1 MSPRVDV
8 PSWSW
13 LAFAGVVLV
22 SLTVDL
28 WAHRGGRSLSRQRAI
43 GWSVGWVVLSL
54 LFGAGIAARF
64 GWRPAIEFVTA
75 YATEKSLS
83 LDNLFL
89 FIVIFARLG
98 IPEAEQHRV
107 LFWGILAAF
116 ATRALFIA
124 AGTAMLAAWH
134 PVVYLLGGLLLYTGI
149 KTAFERPQAAREGRL
164 LPFLRRHLPF
174 TSRLSGH
181 RFLVVEGGQRMG
193 TPLLLA
199 LLVVEFT
206 DVLFAVDSIPA
217 ALAISREPFIVY
229 SSNVFAV
236 LGLRALYL
244 VIAQALIGLKYL
256 RFGLGGV
263 LAFAGGKMLVGERLH
278 VSHVVSLIVIVT
290 MMTVAIVFSLP
301 ARRRSGGGAPAAGD
315 VRS

>member
-1 MSPRVDV
+1 MSPPLDV
-8 PSWSW
+8 PTWAW
-13 LAFAGVVLV
+13 LVFAGIVVA

-28 WAHRGGRSLSRQRAI
+28 WAHRGGRSLSRQQAI

-54 LFGAGIAARF
+54 LFGAGVAAKF
-64 GWRPAIEFVTA
+64 GWNTAIEFVTA

-89 FIVIFARLG
+89 FIVIFARLR

-107 LFWGILAAF
+107 LFWGILGAF
-116 ATRALFIA
+116 VTRALFIA
-124 AGTAMLAAWH
+124 GGTTLLAAWH
-134 PVVYLLGGLLLYTGI
+134 PVVYLLGGLLLLTGI
-149 KTAFERPQAAREGRL
+149 KTALESPHAAEESHL
-164 LPFLRRHLPF
+164 VSFLRRHLPF
-174 TSRLSGH
+174 TSRLAGH
-181 RFLVVEGGQRMG
+181 RFFVVEGGRRVG

-199 LLVVEFT
+199 VLVVELT

-217 ALAISREPFIVY
+217 ALAISRDPFIVY

-244 VIAQALIGLKYL
+244 VIAHALVGLRYL

-263 LAFAGGKMLVGERLH
+263 LAFAGCKMLVGESFH
-278 VSHVVSLIVIVT
+278 VSHVVSLIVIVAI
-290 MMTVAIVFSLP
+290 MTAAIVFSLL
-301 ARRRSGGGAPAAGD
+301 ARRRPSDGTATLDNVG
-315 VRS
+315 S